1 MNTLPKNAMIE
12 IETFL
17 DLENSNSSHMIV
29 IDVSD
34 NIVET
39 VKEQIKK
46 HSGALRIDVYIDNQV
61 KNGHLIQS
69 VVESESSQSIVNV
82 IQVHDIYGY

>member
-39 VKEQIKK
+39 VKE
-46 HSGALRIDVYIDNQV
+46 
-61 KNGHLIQS
+61 
-69 VVESESSQSIVNV
+69 
-82 IQVHDIYGY
+82 